1 MMATDIERARA
12 ALQAIPSDCDR
23 DTWVRAGM
31 AARAAGLD
39 FEDFDSWSA
48 QAGNYDARAARDTWR
63 SFKPGKGVGAGTL
76 HRMAAEH
83 GHQQERPLQ
92 GPTKPIAPPRKPRAG
107 MAPADVWARCEPAT
121 WAHPYIERKAA
132 AGVPLDTLRVV
143 PAGDALR
150 IGGHAMAGALAVPAY
165 AADGTLQSLQLIPPE
180 GKKMNLPGAPMA
192 GASFTVGTPDAGPLY
207 IVEGIGQAWACWQA
221 TGHRAVVCFGWGN
234 VGTVAR
240 AILKKDNAARLVLV
254 PDVGKE
260 AQAETIARELGC
272 SVAAMPQGEAQNF
285 DCNDLAQRDGPDV
298 LAALLESVQSFKPEP
313 LLTPVDVAGVLTRPS
328 PPPRFVW
335 DGYAPRGVVT
345 LLGAHGGTG
354 KSTIA
359 LMLAAAVATG
369 RELFGIAT
377 EPAPVVFASFEDG
390 AHIVRH
396 RLAHICQC
404 LGINPAELAGLHIVD
419 GTANPELFASEGRG
433 PGDVTPAYGELLA
446 LVQQTGAGLVIVDNA
461 SDAYGGD
468 EIQRRQV
475 RAFMR
480 SLAVIAREGDA
491 AVLLL
496 AHVDKGTSRKER
508 SDTEGYSGSTAWHNS
523 ARSRI
528 FMSRDAAGLLTLAH
542 QKSNLAKLREPLAL
556 EWPEGGLPQ
565 AASSNPF
572 SERLQGRADDERAAA
587 LLSSIAEFES
597 REQYCSPALFARNNV
612 HALLKS
618 EPAFLALKLRADDT
632 RRIVN
637 QCQRAGW
644 LEVLDYRSPDR
655 KERQRWAVTQSGR
668 DFANLPAPTAPTAP
682 TYEDGAQGAGG
693 APTAPT
699 YVGGMGDSARTNEG
713 ASAGADTEGTA
724 PTCTTTEG
732 HTHD

>member
-1 MMATDIERARA
+1 MMADTERARA
-12 ALQAIPSDCDR
+12 ALQSIPSDCDR

-31 AARAAGLD
+31 AAHAAGLD
-39 FEDFDSWSA
+39 FDTFNDWSA

-63 SFKPGKGVGAGTL
+63 SFKAGKGVGAGTL

-83 GHQQERPLQ
+83 GHQQERPS
-92 GPTKPIAPPRKPRAG
+92 KPPKRAVVTPPAPRPG
-107 MAPADVWARCEPAT
+107 MAPADVWARCESAT
-121 WAHPYIERKAA
+121 WEHAYIERKAA
-132 AGVPLDTLRVV
+132 QGVPLEDLRVV
-143 PAGDALR
+143 PAGDSLR
-150 IGGHAMAGALAVPAY
+150 IGGNSMAGALAVPAY
-165 AADGTLQSLQLIPPE
+165 AGDGTLQSLQLIPPQ

-192 GASFTVGTPDAGPLY
+192 GASFTVGTPGDGPLY
-207 IVEGIGQAWACWQA
+207 LAEGIGQAWAIWQA
-221 TGHRAVVCFGWGN
+221 TGRAAVCCFGWGN
-234 VGTVAR
+234 VGTVAKQLQGH
-240 AILKKDNAARLVLV
+240 ALVLV

-260 AQAETIARELGC
+260 AQAEAIARELGC
-272 SVAAMPQGEAQNF
+272 SVAAMPQGEADNF
-285 DCNDLAQRDGPDV
+285 DCNDLAQRDGADV
-298 LAALLESVQSFKPEP
+298 LAALLEAAQSFKPEP

-369 RELFGIAT
+369 RELFGLAT
-377 EPAPVVFASFEDG
+377 DAAPVVFASFEDG

-404 LGINPAELAGLHIVD
+404 WDINPAELAALHIVD
-419 GTANPELFASEGRG
+419 GTANPELFACEGRG

-446 LVQQTGAGLVIVDNA
+446 LVQQTGAGLVVVDNA

-528 FMSRDAAGLLTLAH
+528 FMSRDDGLLTLAH
-542 QKSNLAKLREPLAL
+542 QKNQFGRMREPLAL

-565 AASSNPF
+565 AVQALSPVVQGISDRVDTKALLRLIAEF
-572 SERLQGRADDERAAA
+572 SERGEHVTTATTSRTHAAKLLAGESTYPKGRKPADVFDLLRKAERAGQLVRVMRSAENRHQKEVWEVTPQGRELAELPPVALTALTCADFEVSATGEVSALTALTSQGVRGKRAHKQVSAPA
-587 LLSSIAEFES
+587 GAETGTDGTD
-597 REQYCSPALFARNNV
+597 C
-612 HALLKS
+612 
-618 EPAFLALKLRADDT
+618 AD
-632 RRIVN
+632 
-637 QCQRAGW
+637 
-644 LEVLDYRSPDR
+644 
-655 KERQRWAVTQSGR
+655 
-668 DFANLPAPTAPTAP
+668 F
-682 TYEDGAQGAGG
+682 
-693 APTAPT
+693 
-699 YVGGMGDSARTNEG
+699 NEG
-713 ASAGADTEGTA
+713 G
-724 PTCTTTEG
+724 
-732 HTHD
+732 THD

>member
-1 MMATDIERARA
+1 MPGGRAYKAEKAVA
-12 ALQAIPSDCDR
+12 ALFAKVATANER
-23 DTWVRAGM
+23 GV
-31 AARAAGLD
+31 LD
-39 FEDFDSWSA
+39 A
-48 QAGNYDARAARDTWR
+48 TNC
-63 SFKPGKGVGAGTL
+63 V
-76 HRMAAEH
+76 H
-83 GHQQERPLQ
+83 HQQERPLQ

-180 GKKMNLPGAPMA
+180 GKKMNLPGCAMA
-192 GASFTVGTPDAGPLY
+192 GASFTVGTPAPGEPLY
-207 IVEGIGQAWACWQA
+207 LCEGIGQAWAVWQA
-221 TGHRAVVCFGWGN
+221 TGRAAVCCFGWGN

-240 AILKKDNAARLVLV
+240 AIHERDNAARLVLV

-260 AQAETIARELGC
+260 ASAEKIARELGC
-272 SVAAMPQGEAQNF
+272 SVAFMPEGEASNF
-285 DCNDLAQRDGPDV
+285 DANDLAQRDGADV
-298 LAALLESVQSFKPEP
+298 LAALLDAAQSFAPEP
-313 LLTPVDVAGVLTRPS
+313 LLMPVDVAGVLTRPS
-328 PPPRFVW
+328 PPPCFVW

-377 EPAPVVFASFEDG
+377 DAAPVVFASFEDG

-404 LGINPAELAGLHIVD
+404 WGINPAELDGLHIVD
-419 GTANPELFASEGRG
+419 GTANPELFACEGRG

-446 LVQQTGAGLVIVDNA
+446 LVKQTGAGLVIVDNA

-496 AHVDKGTSRKER
+496 AHVDKGTSRRER
-508 SDTEGYSGSTAWHNS
+508 SDTEGYSV
-523 ARSRI
+523 
-528 FMSRDAAGLLTLAH
+528 FAH
-542 QKSNLAKLREPLAL
+542 CCTPS
-556 EWPEGGLPQ
+556 
-565 AASSNPF
+565 
-572 SERLQGRADDERAAA
+572 
-587 LLSSIAEFES
+587 
-597 REQYCSPALFARNNV
+597 
-612 HALLKS
+612 
-618 EPAFLALKLRADDT
+618 T
-632 RRIVN
+632 RRSSATG
-637 QCQRAGW
+637 QARRPFTRMG
-644 LEVLDYRSPDR
+644 RSGPSSAHAQPR
-655 KERQRWAVTQSGR
+655 KVCGR
-668 DFANLPAPTAPTAP
+668 RF
-682 TYEDGAQGAGG
+682 
-693 APTAPT
+693 
-699 YVGGMGDSARTNEG
+699 R
-713 ASAGADTEGTA
+713 
-724 PTCTTTEG
+724 
-732 HTHD
+732 